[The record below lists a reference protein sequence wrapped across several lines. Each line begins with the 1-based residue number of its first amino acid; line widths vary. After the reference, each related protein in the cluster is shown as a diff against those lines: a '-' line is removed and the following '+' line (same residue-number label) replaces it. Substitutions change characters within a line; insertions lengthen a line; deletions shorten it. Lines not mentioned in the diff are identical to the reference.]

1 MMDVK
6 VVVDEVMHLYEQYGK
21 EDYIGEP
28 ISQLEHM
35 CQCAQLAEENGADE
49 ETIIAAFLHD
59 IGHLCQ
65 LQFPNE
71 SLNYMDKFGIVDHE
85 KLGGAFLRNNGFSE
99 SVAKMVE
106 NHVLA
111 KDT

>member
-71 SLNYMDKFGIVDHE
+71 SLNYMDK
-85 KLGGAFLRNNGFSE
+85 LGGAFLRNNGFSE